1 MQMGS
6 QITTSD
12 LTITAETPSQEE
24 DQEVSIAIF
33 DETSNIFW
41 SGKTAGWLAVSR
53 AGAMQYQE
61 SRLHPLLLTA
71 LCQVYKAKLAADR
84 LHAKEI
90 SQTDLD
96 ESARYCSQVLEEIL
110 NGLWKDQMLV
120 SPLASPLGE
129 AVMDNLNEIVAGRSK
144 QLARLCQIK
153 ALEITDIAGGSLSA
167 ALDDA
172 DKELPAMNF
181 LQAPILQR
189 MPSPEPLPEPVLVE
203 LPLEGADLYLVVV
216 RLTSYLA
223 LKDLE
228 TTLLDLERLVRRKS
242 LEMEKKLRLA
252 GQESEEELAVAYH
265 FSQFGN
271 AAERSLRRLRD
282 LRARLTEV
290 TINSSRPYLKSFVS
304 ELSRFTALTLKEGE
318 SAGPCPGVPREK
330 YLSRSALSD
339 LAQTGSALK
348 EIGIE
353 LSRICQAIA
362 GLEDLFKPLGDE
374 DKCHQ
379 SYTSTLYQAAL
390 AAQGEEA
397 KISLGLTASL
407 RLQGLPALSMVCE
420 SILNSTDLLKSSL
433 KSFNHAYIARLTL
446 K

>member
-1 MQMGS
+1 MQMG
-6 QITTSD
+6 SD
-12 LTITAETPSQEE
+12 LTITEETSSQEE

-33 DETSNIFW
+33 DETSNVFW

-61 SRLHPLLLTA
+61 SRLHPLLLEA

-96 ESARYCSQVLEEIL
+96 ESSRYSSQVLEEIL
-110 NGLWKDQMLV
+110 NGLWKEQMLV

-153 ALEITDIAGGSLSA
+153 ALDITDIAGAGA

-172 DKELPAMNF
+172 HKEPPATNF

-189 MPSPEPLPEPVLVE
+189 MPSPEPLPEPLLVE
-203 LPLEGADLYLVVV
+203 LPLEGTDLYLVVV

-252 GQESEEELAVAYH
+252 GRESEEELAVAHH

-271 AAERSLRRLRD
+271 AAERCLRRLRD

-318 SAGPCPGVPREK
+318 STGPCPGVPREK

-362 GLEDLFKPLGDE
+362 GLEDLFNPLGDE
-374 DKCHQ
+374 DNCHQ

-397 KISLGLTASL
+397 KICLGLTASL
-407 RLQGLPALSMVCE
+407 RLQGLPALSLVCE

>member
-6 QITTSD
+6 HITTSD
-12 LTITAETPSQEE
+12 LTITEETSSQEE

-33 DETSNIFW
+33 DETSNVFW

-61 SRLHPLLLTA
+61 SRLHPLLLDA

-96 ESARYCSQVLEEIL
+96 ESARYSSQVLEEIL
-110 NGLWKDQMLV
+110 NGLWKNQMLV

-153 ALEITDIAGGSLSA
+153 ALDITDVAGAGA
-167 ALDDA
+167 VLDDA
-172 DKELPAMNF
+172 HKEPPAMNY
-181 LQAPILQR
+181 LQAPILQI

-252 GQESEEELAVAYH
+252 GQESEEELAVAHH

-290 TINSSRPYLKSFVS
+290 TINSSRPYLKSFVG
-304 ELSRFTALTLKEGE
+304 ELSRFTALPLKEGE
-318 SAGPCPGVPREK
+318 SAGPCPGVPKEK